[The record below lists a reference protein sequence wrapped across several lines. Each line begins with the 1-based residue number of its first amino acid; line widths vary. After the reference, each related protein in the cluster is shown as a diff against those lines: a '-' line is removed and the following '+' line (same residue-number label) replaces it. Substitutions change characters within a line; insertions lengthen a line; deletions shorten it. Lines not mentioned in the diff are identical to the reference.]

1 MACAEM
7 VALQTVQG
15 EACTHHIRCE
25 THQDDLTGEAI
36 TPDPAD
42 CQGLL
47 PTRTQDSLQDTGK
60 GI

>member
-1 MACAEM
+1 MAAPK
-7 VALQTVQG
+7 TIQG
-15 EACTHHIRCE
+15 EAFTHHMWCE
-25 THQDDLTGEAI
+25 IHQDDLTEEHI

-47 PTRTQDSLQDTGK
+47 PTRIQDSLQDTGK